1 MSDQTDN
8 SPLPGGS
15 QDRFPDRFPDSE
27 VLARSDLYGAEQ
39 LLGPGTQRP
48 RETGVDVARPYV
60 YLVPDEMLSP
70 ALRSRAATMG
80 VRHYEALFA
89 FDLDELLA
97 DRHYTGL
104 RFEVR
109 LADEDAVALR
119 LGAGEAALE
128 DVVGPWP
135 GNGRENEW
143 GRGPG
148 NGPGDG
154 PGNGPANGPANGPG
168 DGRGNEAEGGA
179 GSGPENAVTGR
190 AVPPGIGEGRLRRL
204 VNRLR
209 NLPGDPEP
217 RVFGAQRA
225 DFGFTLT
232 AEPGRPLGRRSYGLR
247 ALLELPEGAPD
258 LAGSLLV
265 STTINRVRRTWSD
278 VSDAAMATAV
288 TFGEPLPGPV
298 RPGVRPISGTAVRL
312 CVATDIEK
320 YSRFTDLAA
329 SRAQERLVTVLK
341 AARRRAG
348 VDEAGVDL
356 QEQGD
361 GQFVILPPG
370 IAEDQVI
377 PDLVRALRM
386 ELHEVNADLNADAVL
401 RLRVAICR
409 GNVRRGAN
417 GYVGRT
423 AIAVHRLLDA
433 PPVRAALADEA
444 AATMVLAV
452 SDSVFVDV
460 IAQGHGDLDPAEFR
474 PVTAKLPEKGFEETA
489 WILVPRPI
497 RKREDPEPPR

>member
-1 MSDQTDN
+1 M
-8 SPLPGGS
+8 
-15 QDRFPDRFPDSE
+15 
-27 VLARSDLYGAEQ
+27 
-39 LLGPGTQRP
+39 
-48 RETGVDVARPYV
+48 
-60 YLVPDEMLSP
+60 
-70 ALRSRAATMG
+70 
-80 VRHYEALFA
+80 
-89 FDLDELLA
+89 
-97 DRHYTGL
+97 
-104 RFEVR
+104 
-109 LADEDAVALR
+109 
-119 LGAGEAALE
+119 
-128 DVVGPWP
+128 
-135 GNGRENEW
+135 
-143 GRGPG
+143 
-148 NGPGDG
+148 
-154 PGNGPANGPANGPG
+154 
-168 DGRGNEAEGGA
+168 
-179 GSGPENAVTGR
+179 TGR

-209 NLPGDPEP
+209 NVPGEPEP

-298 RPGVRPISGTAVRL
+298 RPGVRPISGAAVRL

-348 VDEAGVDL
+348 IDEAGVDL

-409 GNVRRGAN
+409 GNVRRAAN

-474 PVTAKLPEKGFEETA
+474 PVTATLPEKGFEETA
-489 WILVPRPI
+489 WILVPGPI